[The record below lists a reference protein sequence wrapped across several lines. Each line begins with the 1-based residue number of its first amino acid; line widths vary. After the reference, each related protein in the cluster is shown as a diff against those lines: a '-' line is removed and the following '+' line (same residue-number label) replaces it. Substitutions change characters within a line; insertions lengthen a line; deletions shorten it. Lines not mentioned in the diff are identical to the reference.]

1 VKDWEIIADDLSKAG
16 WSWGCVAA
24 VDSVGRT
31 IWIVDAHRDNR
42 KRFVVRADE
51 ILTAF
56 LELEL
61 AIRACGDCKPAPQTV
76 LFGTRAGRLT
86 FFFAAAG
93 KTVSEISSATSA
105 KQRTAFTEFDRCNRW
120 RWRWKTNAPLSFRP
134 QAGRTQR
141 RDRDK
146 RA

>member
-1 VKDWEIIADDLSKAG
+1 LHCG
-16 WSWGCVAA
+16 G
-24 VDSVGRT
+24 
-31 IWIVDAHRDNR
+31 NLLL
-42 KRFVVRADE
+42 RADE
-51 ILTAF
+51 KLTAF

-93 KTVSEISSATSA
+93 KTVAEISSATSA

-120 RWRWKTNAPLSFRP
+120 RWRWKTNALRY
-134 QAGRTQR
+134 
-141 RDRDK
+141 
-146 RA
+146 